1 MRSPRH
7 CGAASSAWTTAG
19 TIRGGRQGLQPCT
32 CGSAGRWPATSTT
45 TARAWI
51 PWDGGAVS
59 DCGDAVNPSM
69 GAWPRHPCRGHPAL
83 RHRPTSDRFLRLSV
97 GVDLGRHFCRI
108 SKSIRGQIR
117 FPPENGSDPQEPFQQ
132 TAGTCRR
139 RGGSGCGGV
148 SAMDGATEPPWT
160 DSRRPPQPDP
170 SRLPTGTPPLLVPL
184 LLLLLLPPAGAGLQA
199 LPNAPPYFKRSSR
212 LPPAHTTATQAT
224 PCHPHC
230 ASARLPSA
238 PPAAIPMNMPVNS
251 SALRR
256 LRAGGTRP

>member
-1 MRSPRH
+1 MDSV
-7 CGAASSAWTTAG
+7 GW
-19 TIRGGRQGLQPCT
+19 RGGVGLR
-32 CGSAGRWPATSTT
+32 GRREP
-45 TARAWI
+45 
-51 PWDGGAVS
+51 VH
-59 DCGDAVNPSM
+59 

-97 GVDLGRHFCRI
+97 GVDSSRHFCRI
-108 SKSIRGQIR
+108 SKSIRVR
-117 FPPENGSDPQEPFQQ
+117 SVFLRKTDLTKLVPTDRRNLSK
-132 TAGTCRR
+132 AGWVRL
-139 RGGSGCGGV
+139 RGRERHGWRDRAS
-148 SAMDGATEPPWT
+148 MDGFTA
-160 DSRRPPQPDP
+160 SPQPDP

-184 LLLLLLPPAGAGLQA
+184 LLLLLLLLPPAGAGLQA
-199 LPNAPPYFKRSSR
+199 LPNPYFKRSSR
-212 LPPAHTTATQAT
+212 LPPAHTTASQAT